1 MIEIIFC
8 LGIRNNYELLQNDSM
23 LNRYTLMNTGHTIN
37 ENQFNTLQETDGTEF
52 VTAYEQLD
60 TMGNKP
66 VELDDII
73 DDSQVTPKQTD
84 VLYEKVSER

>member
-23 LNRYTLMNTGHTIN
+23 LNRYTLMNTGHMAN

-60 TMGNKP
+60 TMENKP